1 MSVKK
6 DITSAGGGQDAKS
19 TVDNQKLRDRK
30 YITNDNR
37 SREELEQAILSQN
50 ITKAAEYFESNKD
63 LFNYRCFRQ
72 VNGNGAQ
79 IINKLRGIDNFG
91 TFYNIKNS
99 VLSLMQPKI
108 RIYKVVYEQLIS
120 DETGLNDPSQN
131 STLAYPIYKEF
142 KFADNFGRE
151 NVTSVQDYLAY
162 ESTKPSFR
170 NVGFESFNIRHT
182 GRDQGIL
189 DNNIECSLAFSFK
202 SLKDLNAQPPGEP
215 SPDQGGLRYVDLVL
229 YAPSKY
235 DVDAEQLNPRHFEI
249 RVFVGYTAPDKS
261 SLEALNLTKD
271 EIDGIR
277 AIENLNTVY
286 TLRLV
291 DYNLNIERD
300 GSVTMDA
307 NYLGSMETM
316 IGTNHVNVFQ
326 DTTKRAKGGK
336 GFISQTVDPKYNP
349 SKIFATETKINN
361 IHRALKKR
369 RCKDDSCH
377 AMSVFKKTLVND
389 EMFAELYLE
398 AGGVGLRKTRGVYE
412 LKNNGDA
419 AVQWFKKPSN
429 KTRMT
434 AIIRKQ
440 VGTFKK
446 DVYKTFVDQLITG
459 NEQRGDQP
467 PETRLF
473 CVEVPKDDIMSYMG
487 AVPETEKT
495 DDPVEAA
502 LQADAIELSELSG
515 VSYEAALEALKGGS
529 TAVGRGKKGI
539 KFGRCN
545 EMVAKDAAAANTLGV
560 EITSNVTEQFESTDI
575 ASTDKKED
583 KGRASTFSFEGD
595 SYKYYY
601 VYFGDIVELACKNA
615 GIKAMDLIN
624 VDELGSEASQDFD
637 HPIFS
642 PQTYYGLGKTE
653 GQLAQNAG
661 SEYGLSMA
669 KILLGPIE
677 YVDAETDEVRSIN
690 FSKYPISFNYFRTW
704 FFNEIINKEKKFMS
718 LGTFLAK
725 CVRNLIIP
733 SMGVGMPGSIK
744 PRRTKPTMTSLTLP
758 GKQTN
763 QDPIKVGNT
772 FVGKMEE
779 LLPAHRE
786 LNIDSPSFKTSYF
799 DKVREGI
806 SVETAVKTSYDY
818 LLIYGTTSIHLTERA
833 GNPVEDL
840 KDGIY
845 HFNIGSDKGL
855 VDTLNFERVNMP
867 DLKELRFLE
876 SLDDGK
882 DSLEQL
888 RQPFNTTIDLVGTS
902 LFTPGMFF
910 YANPSFAGL
919 GNFEDARS
927 IAYQLNLGGYH
938 YIQSVQSSI
947 SKGSFR
953 TTLFGVQVQQGAGR

>member
-1 MSVKK
+1 MSGKK
-6 DITSAGGGQDAKS
+6 DITSAGGAQNAKS
-19 TVDNQKLRDRK
+19 NANNDKLRDRK
-30 YITNDNR
+30 YLTNDNR
-37 SREELEQAILSQN
+37 IREELEQAILSQN
-50 ITKAAEYFESNKD
+50 ITKAASYFDSNKE

-91 TFYNIKNS
+91 IFYNIKNS

-108 RIYKVVYEQLIS
+108 RIYKVIYDQLIA
-120 DETGLNDPSQN
+120 DETGLNDQAQN
-131 STLAYPIYKEF
+131 ATLSYPVYKEF

-170 NVGFESFNIRHT
+170 NVGFENFDIRHT

-189 DNNIECSLAFSFK
+189 DNNIECSLTFSFK

-215 SPDQGGLRYVDLVL
+215 SPEQGGLRYVDLVV
-229 YAPSKY
+229 YSPPKI
-235 DVDAEQLNPRHFEI
+235 DVDGESLNPKHFEI
-249 RVFVGYTAPDKS
+249 RVFVGYTAPDRAA
-261 SLEALNLTKD
+261 LNALNLTKD
-271 EIDGIR
+271 EIDGLR

-291 DYNLNIERD
+291 DYNLDIQRD
-300 GSVTMDA
+300 GSVMMSV

-316 IGTNHVNVFQ
+316 IGANHVNVFQ
-326 DTTKRAKGGK
+326 DTTKTAKGGK

-377 AMSVFKKTLVND
+377 AMNVFKKTLVSD

-398 AGGVGLRKTRGVYE
+398 AGGIGLKKNRGAYQ
-412 LKNNGDA
+412 LKSNGDA
-419 AVQWFKKPSN
+419 AVEWFKKPSN
-429 KTRMT
+429 VSRMT
-434 AIIRKQ
+434 AIVRRR

-459 NEQRGDQP
+459 NEQRGDEP

-473 CVEVPKDDIMSYMG
+473 CVEVPKDDMMSFMG
-487 AVPETEKT
+487 AVPEVEET
-495 DDPVEAA
+495 DDEVEAA
-502 LQADAIELSELSG
+502 LQGEAKELSELSG

-529 TAVGRGKKGI
+529 TAVGRGKKSV

-545 EMVAKDAAAANTLGV
+545 EMVANDAAAANATGV
-560 EITSNVTEQFESTDI
+560 EIVTDTAEQF
-575 ASTDKKED
+575 ASTDAGSTEKKQDE
-583 KGRASTFSFEGD
+583 GRASTFSFEGD

-615 GIKAMDLIN
+615 GIKAMDLKNI
-624 VDELGSEASQDFD
+624 DELGAEAPQEFD

-653 GQLAQNAG
+653 GQLAQSAG

-677 YVDAETDEVRSIN
+677 YVDADTGDVKSIN
-690 FSKYPISFNYFRTW
+690 FAKYPISFNYFRSW

-718 LGTFLAK
+718 LGSFLAK

-818 LLIYGTTSIHLTERA
+818 LLIYGTTSIHLTERT

-855 VDTLNFERVNMP
+855 VDTLNFERVNTNG
-867 DLKELRFLE
+867 LKELRFLE
-876 SLDDGK
+876 SLDDGR

-888 RQPFNTTIDLVGTS
+888 RQPYNTTVELIGTS

-938 YIQSVQSSI
+938 YVSSIQSRI
-947 SKGSFR
+947 SKGRFT
-953 TTLFGVQVQQGAGR
+953 TTLMGTQVGQGAGK